1 MALAARCPHCDT
13 TFKVVRDQLLLR
25 DGWVRC
31 GHCGEPFNARENLL
45 EQVPPAIN
53 AAEEPVTAGEPPST
67 VPSETVTVPTV
78 EPAVELPAS
87 EPAEEDA
94 GVSILPDPDSQT
106 ARPQRPP
113 SSVADHA
120 FLPPPLPAAVGPA
133 APIASGAAAPEAESP
148 VETVV
153 GGTELMPTSGTPDE
167 AWATTNLP
175 TVEAQGEAAGQD
187 ADAGPPSA
195 FDLGEALNYQFDAP
209 GQTEPLPIGAD
220 AGPAGAVEPEF
231 VRHARRQA
239 AWRSRPMRVALA
251 FGASLLAVALALQA
265 AWFWHDPLAQA
276 LPAWRPALQQLC
288 NLTTGCRIAAPRD
301 LDALVIDSSALN
313 PSPDGLVL
321 TVLLRNRAGRAVAY
335 PALDLTLTDLQGR
348 IDVRKV
354 IGPAQYLPPPQSDA
368 RAIAAGLAGGQQ
380 MQLQLRLHTPG
391 TAPAGYRVAV
401 FYP

>member
-1 MALAARCPHCDT
+1 M
-13 TFKVVRDQLLLR
+13 
-25 DGWVRC
+25 
-31 GHCGEPFNARENLL
+31 
-45 EQVPPAIN
+45 
-53 AAEEPVTAGEPPST
+53 
-67 VPSETVTVPTV
+67 
-78 EPAVELPAS
+78 
-87 EPAEEDA
+87 
-94 GVSILPDPDSQT
+94 
-106 ARPQRPP
+106 
-113 SSVADHA
+113 
-120 FLPPPLPAAVGPA
+120 
-133 APIASGAAAPEAESP
+133 
-148 VETVV
+148 
-153 GGTELMPTSGTPDE
+153 
-167 AWATTNLP
+167 
-175 TVEAQGEAAGQD
+175 
-187 ADAGPPSA
+187 
-195 FDLGEALNYQFDAP
+195 
-209 GQTEPLPIGAD
+209 PIGAD
-220 AGPAGAVEPEF
+220 ARLTGAVEPEF

-239 AWRSRPMRVALA
+239 AWRSRPMRVAQA
-251 FGASLLAVALALQA
+251 FGALLLAVALALQA
-265 AWFWHDPLAQA
+265 AWFWRDPLAQA

-380 MQLQLRLHTPG
+380 VQLQLRLHTPG